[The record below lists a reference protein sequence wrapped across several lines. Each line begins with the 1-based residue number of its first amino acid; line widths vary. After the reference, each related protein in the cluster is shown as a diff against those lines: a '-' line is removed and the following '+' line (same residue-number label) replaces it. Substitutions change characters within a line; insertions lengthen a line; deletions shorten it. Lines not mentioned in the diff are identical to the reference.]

1 MRYACSSSHF
11 FVAHFLRCAR
21 ILLAW
26 IVLALAACMPADG
39 STPSVLDSNVD
50 ITHNALDEL
59 PRVESYRV
67 GLHTEVTGPGAQI
80 GDLSI
85 RAARLAVE
93 EVNAQGGI
101 HGVPLELVV
110 RDVRSDPVV
119 SLAQYHAA
127 LAEDN
132 LVALL
137 GPFKSAYAVSVVQ
150 AHVDAD
156 LPLFIGATNAGLTQQ
171 DDINLFRMRPSDA
184 VTAAA
189 LVTFAVDALDSR
201 RPAVVHDTDAF
212 GSGGARLIQ
221 DELQRRGLSPV
232 HVIGYDTA
240 IGDLEGQIA
249 PLTQGSDATDDA
261 ANGAVDT
268 VLIYGTNPTDIA
280 RILRE
285 LRYWNR
291 DVQIVTSPGGA
302 TVPTF
307 NIAADAQ
314 DGIYVVT
321 DALLTDTDAGRAF
334 HDAFVARFNIEPDTY
349 IAWSYDAVHLLAAAL
364 RQQPQAAGD
373 ALSAQIRNFPFDGA
387 QGPYRFDA
395 QGNSLVTVAV
405 VQMQNGVAQP
415 VGLFRDGELVLSF
428 GEISD
433 LPLRSEVNP

>member
-1 MRYACSSSHF
+1 MPYACSSIHF
-11 FVAHFLRCAR
+11 SVDRHRHRAA
-21 ILLAW
+21 LLLVW
-26 IVLALAACMPADG
+26 IVLALAACTPADVP
-39 STPSVLDSNVD
+39 TPTVLDSNVD
-50 ITHNALDEL
+50 ITHSALDEL
-59 PRVESYRV
+59 PRAESYRI

-110 RDVRSDPVV
+110 RDVRSDAAV

-132 LVALL
+132 LIALL

-150 AHVDAD
+150 AHRSAD
-156 LPLFIGATNAGLTQQ
+156 LPLFIGATNATLTQQ
-171 DDINLFRMRPSDA
+171 DDDSLFRMRPSDA

-189 LVTFAVDALDSR
+189 LVTFAVDALESR

-221 DELQRRGLSPV
+221 DELQRRGLTPV

-249 PLTQGSDATDDA
+249 PLTQGGDP
-261 ANGAVDT
+261 VDT

-285 LRYWNR
+285 LRYWDL

-314 DGIYVVT
+314 DGIFVVT

-349 IAWSYDAVHLLAAAL
+349 IAWSYDAVHLVAAAL
-364 RQQPQAAGD
+364 RQQPQATGD
-373 ALSAQIRNFPFDGA
+373 TLSAQIRNFPFDGA

-395 QGNSLVTVAV
+395 QGNSLFTVAV
-405 VQMQNGVAQP
+405 VQMQHGIASP
-415 VGLFRDGELVLSF
+415 VGLYRNGELVLSF

-433 LPLRSEVNP
+433 LPSRSEANP